1 MQLHDGYYYYN
12 FLCIGAYFTPTAYT
26 LPNGLSSVNGSSST
40 GTGGC
45 QPGNCIMMP
54 ISGTAINGCVCPGNT
69 LVNGSLID
77 GVIPSIDTTQN
88 ETWASELFTVNRNG
102 QDSIMIGFNFLSEF
116 SLRGI
121 KIVLFHCP
129 VQGIGITGVNIYS
142 SFVFPDFITAASALL
157 VTQSFPPRED
167 CQSLSTISVSV
178 QPPMTPSNNYFIK
191 FLFTDG
197 SSVNQVNWFYL
208 GEIRFSDETPT
219 MPPTAM
225 TETTTEN
232 EGEIQCACR

>member
-1 MQLHDGYYYYN
+1 
-12 FLCIGAYFTPTAYT
+12 
-26 LPNGLSSVNGSSST
+26 
-40 GTGGC
+40 
-45 QPGNCIMMP
+45 MMP
-54 ISGTAINGCVCPGNT
+54 ISGTAINGCSCPSNIP
-69 LVNGSLID
+69 VNGSLID
-77 GVIPSIDTTQN
+77 GVIPSIDRTQH

-157 VTQSFPPRED
+157 VTQSFLPRED

-178 QPPMTPSNNYFIK
+178 QPLMAPSNNYFIE

-197 SSVNQVNWFYL
+197 SSVNQVNWLYL
-208 GEIRFSDETPT
+208 GEVRFSNVAPTSNTTP
-219 MPPTAM
+219 
-225 TETTTEN
+225 
-232 EGEIQCACR
+232 EGEI